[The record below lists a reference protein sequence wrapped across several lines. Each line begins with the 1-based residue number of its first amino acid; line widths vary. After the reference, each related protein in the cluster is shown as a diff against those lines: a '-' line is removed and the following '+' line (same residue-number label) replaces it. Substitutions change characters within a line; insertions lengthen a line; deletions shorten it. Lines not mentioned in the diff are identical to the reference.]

1 MAGALKG
8 DVSCGRCGGRF
19 RGAERFCHRCG
30 IPRVAASSGAIV
42 GNYVGLLGGVA
53 PAASNRRLLANTLDA
68 VPVIAVVVLL
78 IVLLPELRGID
89 RGAEGFVIA
98 ALLLLAY
105 WLIHAG
111 MMARTGRS
119 LGRFALGLRTVD
131 DISGEPVPTRR
142 ALPRALAS
150 KFSRYT
156 ITADLRKGRDPLT
169 LTRAALPTSSTAADQ
184 QISIDDG
191 FDESI
196 PAAAEPVH
204 AESVGIVLDSGA
216 RLEVATTLLIG
227 RAPANKEGEEHP
239 LFAWPDLSRSV
250 SKSHALI
257 EWSGT
262 VLWVTDLHSSNG
274 TTLVGPDGERQLLV
288 PGLRGAATAGWIIEL
303 GERTLEVRP
312 SSLPVRA

>member
-19 RGAERFCHRCG
+19 RGTERFCHRCG
-30 IPRVAASSGAIV
+30 IPRVAASSGTIV

-53 PAASNRRLLANTLDA
+53 PAASNRRLLANTIDA
-68 VPVIAVVVLL
+68 IPVLAVVVLL
-78 IVLLPELRGID
+78 VVVLPDLRRVD
-89 RGAEGFVIA
+89 RGAEGVVIA
-98 ALLLLAY
+98 VLLLAGY
-105 WLIHAG
+105 WLIHAT
-111 MMARTGRS
+111 MMATAGRS
-119 LGRFALGLRTVD
+119 LGRLALKLRTVD

-150 KFSRYT
+150 RFSRYT

-169 LTRAALPTSSTAADQ
+169 LTRPSLPTSSTAADQ
-184 QISIDDG
+184 QITIDEG

-196 PAAAEPVH
+196 PVAVEPVH
-204 AESVGIVLDSGA
+204 SESIGVVLDSGA
-216 RLEVATTLLIG
+216 RLELTTTLLIG

-274 TTLVGPDGERQLLV
+274 TTLVSPDGERQLLV
-288 PGLRGAATAGWIIEL
+288 PGLRGAATAGWTIEL

>member
-1 MAGALKG
+1 MAGALRG

-19 RGAERFCHRCG
+19 RGSERFCHRCG
-30 IPRVAASSGAIV
+30 IPRVAASSGTIV

-68 VPVIAVVVLL
+68 VPVIAAGVLL
-78 IVLLPELRGID
+78 VVLLPELRRVD
-89 RGAEGFVIA
+89 RVAEGVAI
-98 ALLLLAY
+98 ALLLLFAY
-105 WLIHAG
+105 WLIHAS
-111 MMARTGRS
+111 MMARSGRS
-119 LGRFALGLRTVD
+119 LGRWALGLRTVD

-150 KFSRYT
+150 RFSRYT

-169 LTRAALPTSSTAADQ
+169 LTRPALPTSSTAADQ
-184 QISIDDG
+184 QITINDG
-191 FDESI
+191 FDESL
-196 PAAAEPVH
+196 PVAAEPVH
-204 AESVGIVLDSGA
+204 SESIGVVLDSGA
-216 RLEVATTLLIG
+216 RLELTTTLLIG

-274 TTLVGPDGERQLLV
+274 TTLVSPDGERQLLV